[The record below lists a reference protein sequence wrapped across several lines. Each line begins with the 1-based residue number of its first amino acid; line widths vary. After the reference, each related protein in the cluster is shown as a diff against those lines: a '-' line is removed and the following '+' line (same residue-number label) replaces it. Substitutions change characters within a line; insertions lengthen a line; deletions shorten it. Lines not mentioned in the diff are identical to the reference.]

1 MSSPSPPPSPSQIG
15 HFGHVAQVTRCTV
28 KLRWYLD
35 LVSLFRQSGC
45 SFSNEN
51 APLVESA
58 TKWLCTVYTAATT
71 VRILHHTFHTV
82 LCFTLIPRRL
92 QSLSPSFS
100 RLGLHSHCDTF
111 QNQLNPDRCTITS
124 STRVL
129 VSSLLSPVLKG
140 WHKREIAKYVTD
152 QSANHTD
159 KNTSPFLKN
168 DFRGAWIPNLT
179 FLDEWRGSRNENI
192 RDWKLYGGHNCV

>member
-1 MSSPSPPPSPSQIG
+1 MQIQVWGQVLSSLYLGTKKWRRKGGQDLNPVSTHFFSDDPSLPWTSQCDCKKFCLVFFACPPSSPPPSLSQPD

-58 TKWLCTVYTAATT
+58 TKWLWTVYTAATT
-71 VRILHHTFHTV
+71 VLILHHTFHTV

-129 VSSLLSPVLKG
+129 VSSLLSPVLNG
-140 WHKREIAKYVTD
+140 WH
-152 QSANHTD
+152 
-159 KNTSPFLKN
+159 
-168 DFRGAWIPNLT
+168 
-179 FLDEWRGSRNENI
+179 
-192 RDWKLYGGHNCV
+192 

>member
-1 MSSPSPPPSPSQIG
+1 MQIQVWGQVLSSVYLGTKKWRRKGGQDLNPVSTHFFSDDPSLPWTSQCDCKNFCLVFFACPPSSPPPSLSQPD

-58 TKWLCTVYTAATT
+58 TKWLWTVYTAATT
-71 VRILHHTFHTV
+71 VLILHPTFRTV
-82 LCFTLIPRRL
+82 LCFTLIPLRL

-129 VSSLLSPVLKG
+129 GSSLSPVHKG
-140 WHKREIAKYVTD
+140 WH
-152 QSANHTD
+152 
-159 KNTSPFLKN
+159 
-168 DFRGAWIPNLT
+168 
-179 FLDEWRGSRNENI
+179 
-192 RDWKLYGGHNCV
+192 